1 MKYLGKISDSKDIV
15 TKEYVD
21 NKVSNIPSSLGKI
34 YHGSIVT
41 NTVADRTSVIVN
53 ELYLPAGK
61 YILTFNVEFSI
72 SSTASTVVN
81 IMDATGILAIERS
94 TMSGG
99 GGNSLC
105 AVINN
110 QEEEGYFKAYAYQ
123 NSGKTV
129 TLSKNMFK
137 AVKVG

>member
-72 SSTASTVVN
+72 SSTAGTVVN
-81 IMDATGILAIERS
+81 IMDATGTLAIERS
-94 TMSGG
+94 TMYGG
-99 GGNSLC
+99 GRNRLC

-110 QEEEGYFKAYAYQ
+110 QEEEGYFRAYAYH

-129 TLSKNMFK
+129 TLSRNMFK
-137 AVKVG
+137 AIKVG